1 MYRTELV
8 NSTISLQRRG
18 TGPESYRSSY
28 SVFALIAQQQ
38 QPCLCSNFWSGLAD
52 LRCDKRRAA
61 RNQRGFWRQLI
72 IVGKGLP
79 RVAEVAPE
87 AAKEYPDKGRLA
99 VFRDTRKENIWELRF
114 FTS

>member
-1 MYRTELV
+1 M
-8 NSTISLQRRG
+8 
-18 TGPESYRSSY
+18 
-28 SVFALIAQQQ
+28 
-38 QPCLCSNFWSGLAD
+38 
-52 LRCDKRRAA
+52 
-61 RNQRGFWRQLI
+61 
-72 IVGKGLP
+72 GKGLP